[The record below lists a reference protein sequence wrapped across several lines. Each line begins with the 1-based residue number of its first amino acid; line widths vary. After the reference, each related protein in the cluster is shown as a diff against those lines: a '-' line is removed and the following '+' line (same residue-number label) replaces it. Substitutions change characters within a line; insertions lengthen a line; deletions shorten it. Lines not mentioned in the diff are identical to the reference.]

1 MAAIDNPLRQYFRRP
16 GVYITLPSGIE
27 NYSDDVIEKTE
38 NGELPVY
45 PMTAIDDITTK
56 TPDALFNGDAIVQ
69 IIKSCVP
76 NIKDPWK
83 ILSND
88 LDSILIAIRAAG
100 GQESVDVE
108 SECPSCQALGTY
120 GVNLQ
125 TLLASLKPGDYHKIL
140 EYGELKIKFKPL
152 HYKEMNEAG
161 LGQFEIQAKYKNLA
175 DIKDMDERN
184 RLSQEALKDITLLTM
199 KILAKAVE
207 YVQTPN
213 ATVTEVEFIQ
223 DFLTY
228 ADTKTYESIR
238 DYHSALRAESTIQP
252 LEITC
257 VECQH
262 QYKQSFSLNVS
273 DFFA

>member
-1 MAAIDNPLRQYFRRP
+1 MNTNPLKQYFRRP
-16 GVYITLPSGIE
+16 AIYLKLPSGGKFYPEGAIE
-27 NYSDDVIEKTE
+27 LPDNQ
-38 NGELPVY
+38 ELPVY
-45 PMTAIDDITTK
+45 PMTAIDEITSK

-100 GQESVDVE
+100 GQDTIDVE
-108 SECPSCQALGTY
+108 SECPNCQALGTY
-120 GVNLQ
+120 GINLQ

-161 LGQFEIQAKYKNLA
+161 LGQFEIQAKYKNLS
-175 DIKDMDERN
+175 DIKDVDERN
-184 RLSQEALKDITLLTM
+184 RLSQEALKDITILTM

-207 YVQTPN
+207 HIQTPN
-213 ATVTEVEFIQ
+213 AVVTEVEFIE
-223 DFLTY
+223 DFLTN
-228 ADTKTYESIR
+228 ADTKTYETIR
-238 DYHSALRAESTIQP
+238 DYHSALRAESTIKP

-262 QYKQSFSLNVS
+262 EYKQSFSLNVS
-273 DFFA
+273 DFFG